1 MKLKLSTIINSREA
15 LQEVLKKELP
25 IKISFRIQK
34 NLRLIEPEF
43 IQYEE
48 FRSKLIKEKYGEES
62 GEEGNWVVKPVT
74 MRGFIKE
81 LDELTSEE
89 IELDIIKVT
98 LPDDFK
104 ITPTNAYLLEW
115 MLDFEDK
122 E

>member
-1 MKLKLSTIINSREA
+1 MKLKLSTIVNSREA

-25 IKISFRIQK
+25 IKIAFRIQK

-48 FRSKLIKEKYGEES
+48 LRSKLIKEKYGEES
-62 GEEGNWVVKPVT
+62 GEEGNWVVKST
-74 MRGFIKE
+74 MTKEFIKE
-81 LDELTSEE
+81 LEDLTSEE

-104 ITPTNAYLLEW
+104 ITPTNVYLLEW
-115 MLDFEDK
+115 MLNFEDK